1 MSNPVPWG
9 VSSETGRLRDVLLC
23 APDHYR
29 WAPINA
35 VARASLARG
44 LSPDPAAVKAQFG
57 EFVAA
62 LEQAQVTRHFLESDP
77 ALGYQ
82 VYTRDISLVTPEG
95 VIILQPYRSVR
106 HGEVARTVEFY
117 ERAGIPRRGWITAGC
132 VEGGDVHLIRPG
144 LAVIGCSG
152 ERTTEAGA
160 AQLAAHLEAMG
171 YAVRIQPFAE
181 HFLHLDVLF
190 CMATDSIAVAC
201 TEVIEPEFAAWLRA
215 HGIEL
220 VPVSYQDTMNLGCN
234 LFSLGNGTVLSP
246 AENVAMNATLR
257 AAGLTVL
264 DPALS
269 VFTAGGGGAHC
280 MTMPLR
286 RDPLA

>member
-1 MSNPVPWG
+1 MPAVAWG

-23 APDHYR
+23 APEHYR

-35 VARASLARG
+35 VARASIARG
-44 LSPDPAAVKAQFG
+44 LIPDAKVVRAQYG
-57 EFVAA
+57 EFVSA
-62 LEQAQVTRHFLESDP
+62 LEQAQVARHLVEPDP

-95 VIILQPYRSVR
+95 AIILQPYRPIR
-106 HGEVARTVEFY
+106 HGEVAKTVEFY
-117 ERAGIPRRGWITAGC
+117 EHAGIPRRGWITAGC
-132 VEGGDVHLIRPG
+132 VEGGDIHLIRPG

-160 AQLAAHLEAMG
+160 AQLAGYLQAMG
-171 YAVRIQPFAE
+171 YTVRIQPFAE

-190 CMATDSIAVAC
+190 CMATDRLAVAC
-201 TEVIEPEFAAWLRA
+201 TDVMEPDFAAWLTG

-220 VPVSYQDTMNLGCN
+220 VPVSYRDTMNLGCN
-234 LFSLGNGTVLSP
+234 LFSLGNGTVISP
-246 AENVAMNATLR
+246 AESRELNATLR

>member
-1 MSNPVPWG
+1 MQPVPWG

-23 APDHYR
+23 RPEHYA

-44 LSPDPAAVKAQFG
+44 LKPDRQAAKAQYG
-57 EFVAA
+57 EFLAA
-62 LEQAQVTRHFLESDP
+62 LEQAHVARHFVETDP

-82 VYTRDISLVTPEG
+82 VYTRDISLVAPEG
-95 VIILQPYRSVR
+95 AIILQPFRVIR
-106 HGEVARTVEFY
+106 NGEVAHTVEFH

-132 VEGGDVHLIRPG
+132 VEGGDIHLIRPG

-152 ERTTEAGA
+152 ERTTERGA
-160 AQLAAHLEAMG
+160 AQLAAMLEAMG
-171 YAVRIQPFAE
+171 YEVRIQPFAE
-181 HFLHLDVLF
+181 HFLHLDVIF
-190 CMATDSIAVAC
+190 CMASEGIAVAC
-201 TEVIEPEFAAWLRA
+201 TEVIEPDFADWLGG

-220 VPVSYQDTMNLGCN
+220 VPVGYRDSMALGCN
-234 LFSLGNGTVLSP
+234 LLSLGNGTVISP
-246 AENVAMNATLR
+246 EANRELNARLR

-264 DPALS
+264 DPDLS

-286 RDPLA
+286 RDPIA

>member
-1 MSNPVPWG
+1 MQSVPWG

-23 APDHYR
+23 APEHYR

-44 LSPDPAAVKAQFG
+44 LSPDPVAVKAQYG
-57 EFVAA
+57 EFLAA
-62 LEQAQVTRHFLESDP
+62 LEQAQVSRHFLEPDA

-95 VIILQPYRSVR
+95 VIILQPFRPVR

-160 AQLAAHLEAMG
+160 AQLARHLEAMG
-171 YAVRIQPFAE
+171 YAVRIEPFAE

-190 CMATDSIAVAC
+190 CMATDSLAVAC
-201 TEVIEPEFAAWLRA
+201 TEVIEPDFAAWLGA

-220 VPVSYQDTMNLGCN
+220 VPVSYRDTMALGCN
-234 LFSLGNGTVLSP
+234 LFSLGNGSVISP
-246 AENVAMNATLR
+246 AENKALNATLR

>member
-1 MSNPVPWG
+1 MMTALAWG

-23 APDHYR
+23 APEHYR

-35 VARASLARG
+35 VARASIARG
-44 LSPDPAAVKAQFG
+44 LTPDAGAVKAQYG
-57 EFVAA
+57 EFLAA
-62 LEQAQVTRHFLESDP
+62 LEQAQVSRHFLEPDP

-95 VIILQPYRSVR
+95 VIILQPFRSVR
-106 HGEVARTVEFY
+106 HGEVAKTVEFY

-144 LAVIGCSG
+144 VAVIGCSG
-152 ERTTEAGA
+152 ERTTEEGA
-160 AQLAAHLEAMG
+160 AQLGRHLEAMG

-190 CMATDSIAVAC
+190 CMATDRVAVAC
-201 TEVIEPEFAAWLRA
+201 TDVIEPDFAAWLTG
-215 HGIEL
+215 HGIDL
-220 VPVSYQDTMNLGCN
+220 VPVSYRDTMNLGCN
-234 LFSLGNGTVLSP
+234 LFSLGNGTVISP
-246 AENVAMNATLR
+246 AENAVLNATLR

-280 MTMPLR
+280 MTMPIR
-286 RDPLA
+286 RDPLP